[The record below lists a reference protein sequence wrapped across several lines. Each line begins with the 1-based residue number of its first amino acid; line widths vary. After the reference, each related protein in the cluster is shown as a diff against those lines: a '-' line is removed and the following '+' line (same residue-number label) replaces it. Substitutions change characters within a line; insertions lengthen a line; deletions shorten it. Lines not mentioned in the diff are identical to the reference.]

1 MAWEKEL
8 NSYLRTN
15 RRIRLV
21 FVTSGVLLMAF
32 GLLRVYFNLEEL
44 YLTNF
49 GRPLVGITAPEFLYL
64 VLPYLFWGLALMVAG
79 IILEK
84 KLSVESAA
92 LYSVI
97 LALLPV
103 AYALAKLL
111 LVSELGINPHVSYLK
126 YAFLSAV
133 LLGAYLSTSVLPK
146 A

>member
-1 MAWEKEL
+1 MTWEKEL
-8 NSYLRTN
+8 NSYLRAN
-15 RRIRLV
+15 RRIKLV

-49 GRPLVGITAPEFLYL
+49 GRPLVDITALEFLYL
-64 VLPYLFWGLALMVAG
+64 MLPYIFWGLALIIAG

-103 AYALAKLL
+103 AYAFAKLL
-111 LVSELGINPHVSYLK
+111 LVNELGINPHVSYLK
-126 YAFLSAV
+126 YVVLSAV
-133 LLGAYLSTSVLPK
+133 LLGAYLSTSVPSK